1 MNELTPIYFLNVLY
15 ALLTAP
21 GAFVQDVLVLKGLRS
36 NITAEYT
43 LQIYPT
49 NLREETR
56 AQNVLTCTDTWII
69 GGVVKTSEENLVDKT
84 LSFIQ
89 DTKKA
94 LDKLTEDSGDF
105 TYALLPDVQ
114 VSYDGFPYVAFS
126 MTVEIKY
133 QRRINNE

>member
-1 MNELTPIYFLNVLY
+1 MNELTPTYFLNALY

-84 LSFIQ
+84 WWTKPFLLSRTPKRPWINLRK
-89 DTKKA
+89 TAGILHTPCCRTCKSH
-94 LDKLTEDSGDF
+94 T
-105 TYALLPDVQ
+105 T
-114 VSYDGFPYVAFS
+114 VSRMWRSV
-126 MTVEIKY
+126 
-133 QRRINNE
+133 

>member
-1 MNELTPIYFLNVLY
+1 MNELTPTYFLNALY

-89 DTKKA
+89 ETKKV

>member
-1 MNELTPIYFLNVLY
+1 MNELTPTYFLNALY
-15 ALLTAP
+15 ALLTVP

-56 AQNVLTCTDTWII
+56 AQNVLTCIDTWII

-94 LDKLTEDSGDF
+94 LDKLTEDNGDF

-133 QRRINNE
+133 QRRINNG

>member
-1 MNELTPIYFLNVLY
+1 MNELTPTYFLNALY
-15 ALLTAP
+15 ALLMVP

-69 GGVVKTSEENLVDKT
+69 GGVVKTGEENLVDKT

-89 DTKKA
+89 NTKSA
-94 LDKLTEDSGDF
+94 LDKLTEDNGDF

-133 QRRINNE
+133 QRRINNG

>member
-1 MNELTPIYFLNVLY
+1 MKTLNPTYFLNALY
-15 ALLTAP
+15 TLLTAQ
-21 GAFVQDVLVLKGLRS
+21 GAFAYDVFVLKGLRS
-36 NITAEYT
+36 NITADYT
-43 LQIYPT
+43 LQIYPA

-56 AQNVLTCTDTWII
+56 SANVLTCTDTWII
-69 GGVVKTSEENLVDKT
+69 GGVVKTNEENLVDQT
-84 LSFIQ
+84 LVFIQ
-89 DTKKA
+89 DTKNA

-133 QRRINNE
+133 QRRMK

>member
-1 MNELTPIYFLNVLY
+1 MNELTPTYFLNALY
-15 ALLTAP
+15 ALLTVP

-69 GGVVKTSEENLVDKT
+69 GGVVKTGEENLVDKT

-89 DTKKA
+89 DKRPWINLRKTAGILHTPCCRTCKSH
-94 LDKLTEDSGDF
+94 T
-105 TYALLPDVQ
+105 T
-114 VSYDGFPYVAFS
+114 VSRMWRSV
-126 MTVEIKY
+126 
-133 QRRINNE
+133 